1 MPQRRTT
8 IDAIRGLCLI
18 NIFVNH
24 IQDGAVSVVSPSR
37 LGFSDSADIFV
48 LLSGISIALA
58 ASQASRRRLPDIV
71 AHLWR
76 RAARIYAF
84 ELVIVFATLGLLAAI
99 LALRGVTGVHAEETA
114 LLRDHGFPNLL
125 SHALTLRQTVGYSSV
140 LRLYVALMLI
150 APILLRLAGWRFW
163 APLPPALLLWI
174 AAGHF
179 HLVVSNSLS
188 GAPFALT
195 ILPWT
200 LIFALGITIG
210 QGLVDG
216 VPLPRPRWLTGLALA
231 YLVGYLVLA
240 VVVVRLWPAAADW
253 AATRNDVFWLGAS
266 KTYQSPLRVLHVLA
280 LAYLVMALPRAPLIR
295 LLHQVP
301 RDNLLVRLGR
311 RPLPV
316 FTAGAIGAMLAS
328 EALDLAALSLD
339 DAWLPLLLL
348 EAGMIALFVGIAL
361 RIGGRPGRALPIR
374 PASQESQTVQPAPHV
389 TGPDLRVPGL
399 REGPAI
405 A

>member
-24 IQDGAVSVVSPSR
+24 IQDGAISVVSPSR

-48 LLSGISIALA
+48 LLSGISIALST
-58 ASQASRRRLPDIV
+58 SQASRRRLPDIV

-99 LALRGVTGVHAEETA
+99 LALRGVTGVHAQETG
-114 LLRDHGFPNLL
+114 LLREHGFPNLL
-125 SHALTLRQTVGYSSV
+125 GHALTLRQTVGYSSV

-179 HLVVSNSLS
+179 HLVLSNSLT
-188 GAPFALT
+188 GAPFFLT

-200 LIFALGITIG
+200 LIFAVGITIG
-210 QGLVDG
+210 QGLVNG
-216 VPLPRPRWLTGLALA
+216 VALPRPRWLTGLALG
-231 YLVGYLVLA
+231 YLVAYLVLA

-253 AATRNDVFWLGAS
+253 AATRNDAFWLGAS

-301 RDNLLVRLGR
+301 RDHLLTRLGR
-311 RPLPV
+311 RSLPV

-328 EALDLAALSLD
+328 EALDLAALSWNA
-339 DAWLPLLLL
+339 AWLPLLLL
-348 EAGMIALFVGIAL
+348 EAGMIALFIGIAL
-361 RIGGRPGRALPIR
+361 RIGGRPGRTRPSRPVQPEGRASRRDPQVPTPDR
-374 PASQESQTVQPAPHV
+374 PA
-389 TGPDLRVPGL
+389 LGL
-399 REGPAI
+399 RESA
-405 A
+405 ALA